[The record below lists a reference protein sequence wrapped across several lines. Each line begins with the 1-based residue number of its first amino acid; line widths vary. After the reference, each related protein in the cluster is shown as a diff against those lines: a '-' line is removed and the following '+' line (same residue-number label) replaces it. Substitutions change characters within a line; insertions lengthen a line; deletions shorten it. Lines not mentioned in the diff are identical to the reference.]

1 MNEEEYNYPLQEP
14 DDLLDD
20 LLAVDGGE
28 APHISLDQAASLQV
42 EPLSV
47 YLSSKYAE
55 RKKAIDSEPEV
66 SISRKATLKRINE
79 NVRKRLKYKEE

>member
-1 MNEEEYNYPLQEP
+1 MEEP

-20 LLAVDGGE
+20 LLAVDPGE
-28 APHISLDQAASLQV
+28 APNIALDHAASQHV

-47 YLSSKYAE
+47 YLSAKYAE
-55 RKKAIDSEPEV
+55 RKEAIDSEPEV

-79 NVRKRLKYKEE
+79 NVRKRLKYKEEEE